1 MSVSLNSVVQANN
14 AQPIKQLTTPE
25 DDKKSKSIPIKT
37 TVVVGTGLA
46 ALAAIGI
53 YIATRGK
60 GSKIFS
66 KDVTEV
72 TQKPQEVTNA
82 IKEMTVDAFKKA
94 GNKFNKGKAVTNT
107 GEAFTGN
114 ITRQTKDGKKIVL
127 EYKNGV
133 LNNSTKYDGEN
144 VLSQKKY
151 NFSENGDFT
160 IFEGENLLLIKK
172 TEGSISTIQ
181 TKNALIRKDVNTG
194 RIKTLQ
200 IKGQGKK
207 DFYYSGDGTLKAVKH
222 HYHAKDGT
230 IMHDTVLYS
239 PEGNKKMKIGAD
251 GMTEFYD
258 KNGVSIDKIQ
268 VDIYRGNSSLY
279 YHDLSYSKSLALGK
293 VLQTY
298 SYEMPQGSVGIIFKD
313 TKIIAKGKKEVSAK
327 LLLTTPD
334 NKEYIV
340 SRNGKD
346 IKINRNGEKVPL
358 VKNSDEY
365 KAVLAQ
371 SSEFMKQFF
380 AKYKTALELQRQVN
394 EGLKEIA

>member
-151 NFSENGDFT
+151 NFRENGDFT

-200 IKGQGKK
+200 IEGQGKK

-222 HYHAKDGT
+222 HYQAKDGT

-279 YHDLSYSKSLALGK
+279 YHDLSYSKSLELGK

-298 SYEMPQGSVGIIFKD
+298 SYEMPQGSVGIIFKN

-340 SRNGKD
+340 
-346 IKINRNGEKVPL
+346 
-358 VKNSDEY
+358 
-365 KAVLAQ
+365 
-371 SSEFMKQFF
+371 
-380 AKYKTALELQRQVN
+380 
-394 EGLKEIA
+394 